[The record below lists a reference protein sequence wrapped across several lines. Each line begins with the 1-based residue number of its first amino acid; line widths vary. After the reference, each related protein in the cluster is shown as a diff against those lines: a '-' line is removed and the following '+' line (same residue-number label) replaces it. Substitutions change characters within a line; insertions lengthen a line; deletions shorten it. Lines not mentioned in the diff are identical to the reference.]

1 MEIVGMI
8 IAVVLLTGLTVGAV
22 NGTTK
27 AGKAVVANRK
37 AASAARKEA
46 RADRK
51 PLPDA
56 EPAPAGVKAGQVAA
70 GLLYGAALYGRAG
83 WAGAKVG
90 WDAGRDAT
98 IDWWE
103 RRKTPLAEDID
114 LGVTPE
120 DYLAGKRPTVPAQK
134 PAPTPTAPTQKPTVE
149 DEFAKIDK
157 WASAEL
163 RLAAESAVHD
173 ARKQGYGPGD
183 VEKAAL
189 GIATGRHGSHWSQAT
204 LAKAIRE
211 VLTGE
216 QAKPTKPNLRL
227 VADNT
232 QTHSGGKPM
241 AVHTVTGG
249 EVVNTETGL
258 LEAQAKLKRSTTE
271 FEDATADYARA
282 REEFAVD
289 ERFAAS
295 VGSLDFPQNIKNA
308 AATCMEA
315 SRLRA
320 TSAQQR
326 MTAAESAMNA
336 ARRLVTLFQGHHD
349 LATRAAE
356 LGGMAK
362 QGAYSS

>member
-1 MEIVGMI
+1 MEILGMI
-8 IAVVLLTGLTVGAV
+8 LGVLLLTGLSVGAI

-46 RADRK
+46 RANRK
-51 PLPDA
+51 PLPNA
-56 EPAPAGVKAGQVAA
+56 EPAPAGIKAGQVAA
-70 GLLYGAALYGRAG
+70 GALYGAALYSRAG

-90 WDAGRDAT
+90 WDAGRDKT

-103 RRKTPLAEDID
+103 RRSHPLAEDIN

-120 DYLAGKRPTVPAQK
+120 EYLAGKRPK
-134 PAPTPTAPTQKPTVE
+134 PAPAETPEAKDDLAKT
-149 DEFAKIDK
+149 FAQIDQQSRDK
-157 WASAEL
+157 L
-163 RLAAESAVHD
+163 RLAAETAVHE
-173 ARKQGYGPGD
+173 AQQQGYDPAD

-189 GIATGRHGSHWSQAT
+189 GILTGRYGTYWNQAT
-204 LAKAIRE
+204 LTKAVRD
-211 VLTGE
+211 VLAGE
-216 QAKPTKPNLRL
+216 QAQPTKPNLRL

-232 QTHSGGKPM
+232 QSHSGGSTM

-258 LEAQAKLKRSTTE
+258 AEAQAKLKRSTTE

-295 VGSLDFPQNIKNA
+295 VGSLDFPQNIKTA

-315 SRLRA
+315 SKLREN
-320 TSAQQR
+320 SARQR

-362 QGAYSS
+362 QGAYS